1 MNLRRAASAVVL
13 TLLLAACGSDD
24 PTPVSAPPSTTTTT
38 TPVAASVDWAARSLT
53 LATAEGYAIG
63 FCEGEAPMLC
73 VTRDGADVGVVELA
87 SFPVSS
93 IDVLADGDLSAWAED
108 FARAIARDRAAAC
121 GDGYAVAADEPVPA
135 RLGGAEGIFYRLTGT
150 LDGRTVERV
159 AGVAAVVDG
168 QLWLLTANALDEG
181 GCLSREQE
189 LGIDDLDRLTGTLRA
204 LAAGSAL
211 PHLGATETGWLRGR
225 DATTITIDPAV
236 LLDGAEAE
244 AAAREDGRELDVD
257 FYVDDDE
264 PTTTEYRFA
273 DDALVELYDCTG
285 GCVLRPV
292 PRDEF
297 VTGRTQPY
305 GGSQALVSLVVRDGE
320 VVRLTE
326 LYLP

>member
-1 MNLRRAASAVVL
+1 MLA
-13 TLLLAACGSDD
+13 LLLAGCGADD
-24 PTPVSAPPSTTTTT
+24 PAPVSTPPSTTTTT
-38 TPVAASVDWAARSLT
+38 PPVAASVDWAARSLT
-53 LATAEGYAIG
+53 VADAEGYAIE
-63 FCEGEAPMLC
+63 FCEGEAPVLC
-73 VTRDGADVGVVELA
+73 VTRDGAAVGAVELA

-93 IDVLADGDLSAWAED
+93 IDVLADGDLAAWADD
-108 FARAIARDRAAAC
+108 FAGAIARDRAAGC
-121 GDGYAVAADEPVPA
+121 GDGYAVEADAPEPA

-168 QLWLLTANALDEG
+168 QLWLLTANALEDG
-181 GCLSREQE
+181 GCLSREHE
-189 LGIDDLDRLTGTLRA
+189 LGVDDLDRLTGTLRA

-211 PHLGATETGWLRGR
+211 PRLGATETGWLRGR
-225 DATTITIDPAV
+225 DAATVTIDPAV

-264 PTTTEYRFA
+264 SATTEHPLA
-273 DDALVELYDCTG
+273 DDVLVELYDCSG

-292 PRDEF
+292 PRDDF
-297 VTGRTQPY
+297 VTGRAQPS
-305 GGSQALVSLVVRDGE
+305 GGPQALVSLVVRDGE
-320 VVRLTE
+320 VVRVTE